1 MKSTDRSTGQNRAQ
15 EQSPRKY
22 GQPAWQKG
30 KGGATERTVF
40 SPDSEE
46 QPDIHMQNKTDRTH
60 FTKWTTD
67 LNKDETVKLLEANE
81 SKDLDARGYGSDF
94 FKRPQAWSTESSGKL
109 DFIKIK
115 NCSVK
120 GHVGRT
126 RQDCKKTFKKDIWK
140 RLSKLYEEF
149 LKLKKKETVWL
160 KNGPPH
166 LPLADASP
174 NKTLDGE

>member
-1 MKSTDRSTGQNRAQ
+1 MTLGLVITLQL
-15 EQSPRKY
+15 QS
-22 GQPAWQKG
+22 ADQKC
-30 KGGATERTVF
+30 
-40 SPDSEE
+40 
-46 QPDIHMQNKTDRTH
+46 
-60 FTKWTTD
+60 D
-67 LNKDETVKLLEANE
+67 LWKEKLN
-81 SKDLDARGYGSDF
+81 
-94 FKRPQAWSTESSGKL
+94 KL

-140 RLSKLYEEF
+140 RLSKLYEEL